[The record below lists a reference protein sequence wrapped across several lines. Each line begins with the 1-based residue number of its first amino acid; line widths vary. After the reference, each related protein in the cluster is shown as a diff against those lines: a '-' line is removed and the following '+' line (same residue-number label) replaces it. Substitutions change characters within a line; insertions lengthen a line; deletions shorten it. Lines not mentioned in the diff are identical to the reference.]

1 LPIDLSVNSEEKT
14 PNESVPKSEKVLV
27 RRDFGMPQLS
37 RRHNLEHNSKQ
48 NLEQSQQVRRVTAP
62 KVLVVDGDLAYAEF
76 VIGALRRGG
85 FVGHHVA
92 SGEHAVEAAVA
103 LRPAAVILDV
113 ILPGTTGYEICRD
126 LRQRYGE
133 QLPIVFVSG
142 ERREAADR
150 VVGLLI
156 GADDYLVK
164 PVDAEE
170 LITRLRR
177 LIMKSWGSHP
187 PAPAPPPAFG
197 GLTTRENEVLRLLAR
212 GLDQG
217 TIAQEL
223 AISPAT
229 VGTHIQRILN
239 KLDVHSRTQA
249 VALAYREKL
258 VDQT

>member
-1 LPIDLSVNSEEKT
+1 MN
-14 PNESVPKSEKVLV
+14 
-27 RRDFGMPQLS
+27 
-37 RRHNLEHNSKQ
+37 
-48 NLEQSQQVRRVTAP
+48 
-62 KVLVVDGDLAYAEF
+62 
-76 VIGALRRGG
+76 ALHRAGL
-85 FVGHHVA
+85 VGHHVA
-92 SGEHAVEAAVA
+92 SGENAIEVAAA
-103 LRPAAVILDV
+103 LEPAAIILDV
-113 ILPGTTGYEICRD
+113 ILPGTTGYEICRE

-133 QLPIVFVSG
+133 NLPIVFVSG

-170 LITRLRR
+170 LIARLRR
-177 LIMKSWGSHP
+177 LIAKSWGSQASTP
-187 PAPAPPPAFG
+187 PASPIFA
-197 GLTTRENEVLRLLAR
+197 GLTTRENEVLRLLAH

-217 TIAQEL
+217 TIAEQL

-258 VDQT
+258 VDQR

>member
-1 LPIDLSVNSEEKT
+1 MQHLS
-14 PNESVPKSEKVLV
+14 
-27 RRDFGMPQLS
+27 G
-37 RRHNLEHNSKQ
+37 RHNLEQ
-48 NLEQSQQVRRVTAP
+48 TQQAQPVTART
-62 KVLVVDGDLAYAEF
+62 VLVVDGDPVYAEF
-76 VIGALRRGG
+76 VMDALRRAG
-85 FVGHHVA
+85 FVGHHLA
-92 SGEHAVEAAVA
+92 SGENAVDAVVA
-103 LRPAAVILDV
+103 LAPAAVILDV
-113 ILPGTTGYEICRD
+113 ILPGTTGYEICRE

-133 QLPIVFVSG
+133 KLPIVFVSG

-170 LITRLRR
+170 LIARLRR
-177 LIMKSWGSHP
+177 LIAKSLGSQAPVP
-187 PAPAPPPAFG
+187 PTPPAFG
-197 GLTTRENEVLRLLAR
+197 GLTTRENEVLRLLAH

-217 TIAQEL
+217 TIAQQL

-258 VDQT
+258 VDQR